1 MTAITAYIGLGSN
14 LDDPRQQLQRALQA
28 LADMP
33 SSTVLN
39 ASPFYRSAPLAGMA
53 QNDYCNAVAA
63 VSTTLLPSS
72 LLQQLQ
78 QIENN
83 QGRVRFERWA
93 SRTLDLDLL
102 LYDNAVI
109 HTADLQ
115 VPHYALHE
123 RPFVVFPL
131 LDIAPD
137 LKLPDGTALRDL
149 AEQLSREGLTL
160 F

>member
-14 LDDPRQQLQRALQA
+14 LDDPRQQLQQALQA

-53 QNDYCNAVAA
+53 QNEYCNAVAA

>member
-28 LADMP
+28 LANMP
-33 SSTVLN
+33 DSTLLN

-63 VSTTLLPSS
+63 IATTLTARQ

-78 QIENN
+78 QIENQ
-83 QGRVRFERWA
+83 QGRIRQQRWA

-115 VPHYALHE
+115 VPHYALHQ

-149 AEQLSREGLTL
+149 AEQLSREGLSV